1 MSQVQSLI
9 ETLTLQGIDLWVDNG
24 QLRYRAPKA
33 MLTTDWL
40 EQLRQQ
46 KAALLLALATTT
58 YQAAWEQQSAW
69 DAYQRTAQKDTQQVV
84 FVAQLHGALDLLAF
98 QRAWQTLVQRHPTL
112 RTTYH
117 YPEAKRNGSDQGG
130 DALLATVHGTQALT
144 VTRLD
149 AQNWRAAELQA
160 QIEAQ
165 QSLPF
170 DLRQGPLLRV
180 MIFARAAQE
189 HVLLVSAPR
198 IAVDDASLAQL
209 LDEVGLLYAAAQAGE
224 PLALSPV
231 GITPAAYAHWQ
242 AEQSIA
248 AASNQAGRA
257 LVADADMVLNL
268 PIDYPRPALPGPCS
282 AQQTFQIDPSVVLP
296 LNQLAA
302 AHTATLDALLL
313 AAFQVLLQRYSGQTD
328 LLIAAT
334 VTPRHQAAFR
344 DLVGG
349 FTLETV
355 LPADLTGTDG
365 TPLSVAALLQQVE
378 QRLQTAAM
386 QVTTLPATLRQ
397 VAFAVHHLPH
407 AWHSGEAINW
417 GPLTVTP
424 LAQEQTPDTVE
435 LKIAFVEVA
444 GALTGTIAY
453 SPDLFAP
460 ATVARL
466 VGHLQILLAGMVANP
481 DQTVAQL
488 PMLTT
493 AERQQI
499 VVDWNNTATDYPQDQ
514 CLHQLF
520 EAQAARTPDAVAVLF
535 AGGRNSA
542 QDSTFQSITYR
553 ELNARANQLARHLQ
567 ALGVGGPLGAET
579 LVGICVER
587 SLEMVVGLLGIL
599 KAGGAYV
606 PLDPHF
612 PAERITL
619 MVEDSAAP
627 VLLTQAHLRS
637 QMPTTTAQI
646 LCIDEA
652 WPQIAE
658 QCTDNLLNEGASA
671 AHSSRL
677 AYVIYTSGSTGRPK
691 GVQIGQRALT
701 NFLCS
706 MQSCP
711 GFTAN
716 DTLLSVT
723 TLSFDI
729 AGLELYL
736 PLITGGKVVLVDQ
749 ATTHDGNALAAAI
762 VQSGATVMQAT
773 PATWRLLLT
782 AGWQGLPTLRIFC
795 GGEALPRTLAD
806 QLLRCGKELWNLYG
820 PTETTIWS
828 TFAPVVADEAITI
841 GGGPLNTVANTQL
854 YVLDAALQPLPI
866 GVSGEL
872 HIGGDGVA
880 RGYLHRPE
888 LTAEKF
894 IADPFAPAG
903 SDARLYKTGDLV
915 RWRLDEQGQPR
926 IEYVGR
932 IDHQVKIRG
941 FRIEQGEIETVLR
954 QHPAVQEAVVAV
966 HEVNGDK
973 QLVAY
978 LTPSDANA
986 YPVRQLLR
994 WEREGRLADLIYGEM
1009 PNRMTV
1015 FYHNRSELEFL
1026 YREILAEESYLH
1038 HGITLPPGSCIF
1050 DVGANIGMF
1059 SLFAHQQCQDAT
1071 IYSFE
1076 PIPPIFKLLR
1086 LNTELYGVNAKI
1098 FNCGLASASGTASF
1112 TYYPQV
1118 SVASTR
1124 FGDIAEE
1131 QAMIKSYLRNQT
1143 SEELSSD
1150 ALDDLLTMRLQ
1161 GEQITCQFKTLSE
1174 VIAEQ
1179 GITQIDLLKV
1189 DTEKSEYD
1197 ILLGIAEED
1206 WPKIK
1211 QIVLEVHEVQL
1222 ADIRRLLEE
1231 HGFHC
1236 ETEIVIMLEAT
1247 GLYNLYAIHHSVRK
1261 PDQLNGNGT
1270 HPSSPPSARR
1280 VRPISSPLHLTQDV
1294 QAQLRQKLPDY
1305 MVPSAIVLLD
1315 ALPLTPNGK
1324 VDKKA
1329 LPKPQAVVE
1338 QRLTAIV
1345 QPESPAEATLAQIW
1359 REILNRAQV
1368 SVHDKFMELGGHS
1381 LQAMQVVARINQ
1393 AFSGNFSVTDFF
1405 KYPTIRD
1412 LADHLTQ
1419 NGTDTT
1425 RSDLDQGQERGA
1437 ARRAVRRQAQQ
1448 RRTSVRG

>member
-1 MSQVQSLI
+1 MSQAQSLI
-9 ETLTLQGIDLWVDNG
+9 ETLTLQGIDLWVDHG
-24 QLRYRAPKA
+24 QLRYRAPK
-33 MLTTDWL
+33 TVPTIDWL

-58 YQAAWEQQSAW
+58 YQASWEQQSAW
-69 DAYQRTAQKDTQQVV
+69 ETYQRAAQKGPQQVV
-84 FVAQLHGALDLLAF
+84 LAAQLHGALDALTF
-98 QRAWQTLVQRHPTL
+98 QRAWQTLVQRHATL

-117 YPEAKRNGSDQGG
+117 RPEAKRNGSDQGA
-130 DALLATVHGTQALT
+130 ALLATVHGTQALP

-149 AQNWRAAELQA
+149 AQTWRAAELQA
-160 QIEAQ
+160 QLEAHQ
-165 QSLPF
+165 YRSF
-170 DLRQGPLLRV
+170 DLSQGPLLRV
-180 MIFARAAQE
+180 MLFARAAQE
-189 HVLLVSAPR
+189 HVLLVIAPR
-198 IAVDDASLAQL
+198 IALDDAALAHL
-209 LDEVGLLYAAAQAGE
+209 LDEFGRLYAAAQAGKV
-224 PLALSPV
+224 LTLSPV
-231 GITPAAYAHWQ
+231 GITPAAYASWQ
-242 AEQSIA
+242 AAQSIE
-248 AASNQAGRA
+248 AASRQEGRA
-257 LVADADMVLNL
+257 AVADVDMVLNL
-268 PIDYPRPALPGPCS
+268 PIDYPRSALPGPCT
-282 AQQTFQIDPSVVLP
+282 AQQTFLIDPDLVLQ
-296 LNQLAA
+296 LNQLAE
-302 AHTATLDALLL
+302 AHATTLDALLL
-313 AAFQVLLQRYSGQTD
+313 SAFQVLLQRYSGQTD

-334 VTPRHQAAFR
+334 VTPRRQAAFR

-349 FTLETV
+349 FTIETA
-355 LPADLTGTDG
+355 LSADLAATDG
-365 TPLSVAALLQQVE
+365 TPLSVAGLLQQAQ
-378 QRLQTAAM
+378 QRLQAAAM
-386 QVTTLPATLRQ
+386 QVTSIPATLCQ
-397 VAFAVHHLPH
+397 VAFAVHYSPH
-407 AWHSGEAINW
+407 TWRAGEAINW
-417 GPLTVTP
+417 GQLTVTP
-424 LAQEQTPDTVE
+424 LAQVQTPDTVE
-435 LKIAFVEVA
+435 LKVEFVDVA
-444 GALTGTIAY
+444 GALTGTVSYA
-453 SPDLFAP
+453 PDLFAP
-460 ATVARL
+460 ATIARL

-499 VVDWNNTATDYPQDQ
+499 LVDWNNTASGYPQDQ

-520 EAQAARTPDAVAVLF
+520 EAQAARTPDAVAVVF
-535 AGGRNSA
+535 AGGRNSW
-542 QDSTFQSITYR
+542 QGTPPQSLTYR
-553 ELNARANQLARHLQ
+553 ELNGRANQLARHLQ
-567 ALGVGGPLGAET
+567 TLGVGRHLGAET
-579 LVGICVER
+579 LVGLCVER

-606 PLDPHF
+606 PLDPNF

-637 QMPTTTAQI
+637 QLPTTAAQI
-646 LCIDEA
+646 LAIDEA

-658 QCTDNLLNEGASA
+658 HNADNLQDEMPTE
-671 AHSSRL
+671 RL

-706 MQSCP
+706 MQSRP
-711 GFTAN
+711 GFTAE

-828 TFAPVVADEAITI
+828 TFAPVVADKAITI

-880 RGYLHRPE
+880 RGYLYRPE

-941 FRIEQGEIETVLR
+941 FRIEQGEIEAVLR

-978 LTPSDANA
+978 LTPNDANA

-1059 SLFAHQQCQDAT
+1059 SLFAHHQCQDAT

-1076 PIPPIFKLLR
+1076 PIPPIFTLLR

-1124 FGDIAEE
+1124 FGDTAEQ

-1236 ETEIVIMLEAT
+1236 EIEIEAMLKAT

-1261 PDQLNGNGT
+1261 PDQRNGA
-1270 HPSSPPSARR
+1270 HPSSAARASR
-1280 VRPISSPLHLTQDV
+1280 VRPFSSPIHLTQDV

-1305 MVPSAIVLLD
+1305 MVPSAIVLVD

-1329 LPKPQAVVE
+1329 LPKPQVVLE
-1338 QRLTAIV
+1338 QRLTVIV

-1359 REILNRAQV
+1359 REILNRTQV

-1381 LQAMQVVARINQ
+1381 LQAMQIVARINQ

-1419 NGTDTT
+1419 NGTDTK
-1425 RSDLDQGQERGA
+1425 RSDVDQGQERGI

-1448 RRTSVRG
+1448 RRVTLRG